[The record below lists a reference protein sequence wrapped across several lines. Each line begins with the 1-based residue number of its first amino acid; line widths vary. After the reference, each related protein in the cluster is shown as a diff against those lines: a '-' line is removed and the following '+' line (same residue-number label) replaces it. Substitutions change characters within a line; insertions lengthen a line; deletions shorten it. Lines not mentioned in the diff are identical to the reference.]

1 MTDNT
6 NGSNDNATTTQAI
19 GSANKQQSAQALVV
33 QTFSNSVLEQPDVD
47 LSGFAALQTYGTE
60 INTGLN
66 GAREHAHH
74 YLNDI
79 QPALI
84 GNISN
89 ISDYYQL
96 HQAIPSAVPPGSS
109 KSDWLD
115 VLHALEEQATG
126 YQASAAGV
134 LADLSNQIDAV
145 RSKIDWAIAGAALS
159 GVAIAGGALLTCV
172 GGVAEFVTVGTS
184 TPLVLAGVAIMSV
197 GFVGAAG
204 SAAGLITLYDAK
216 ADLLRRQADLK
227 EEVKLA
233 LGLQAGYNSLF
244 GQVSSAVTACSNM
257 SNAWSSLSSDLQKLI
272 AGLDRGDNPDTSD
285 AVRRLLLGAA
295 TQEVQTVLSDVS
307 TIKQQ
312 LAGVQQIVAQPGQL
326 ITDLIR
332 AHAA

>member
-1 MTDNT
+1 MIFGINSFILTGA
-6 NGSNDNATTTQAI
+6 GS
-19 GSANKQQSAQALVV
+19 
-33 QTFSNSVLEQPDVD
+33 
-47 LSGFAALQTYGTE
+47 
-60 INTGLN
+60 
-66 GAREHAHH
+66 
-74 YLNDI
+74 
-79 QPALI
+79 LI

-134 LADLSNQIDAV
+134 LATLTTLHDTLSGDAKQFSHFVTEMNSAVGGDNGVLADLSNQIDAV
-145 RSKIDWAIAGAALS
+145 LSKIDWAIAGAALS